1 MDGRRVRAR
10 SDISSMS
17 KDLTDALYSVRNVID
32 LTDPQNEAAWAQIE
46 TFCSIALRV
55 FAKTNPSKLRDAAM
69 AEEIKA
75 RIQGREVLE

>member
-1 MDGRRVRAR
+1 MRAK
-10 SDISSMS
+10 SDIRAIQA
-17 KDLTDALYSVRNVID
+17 DLLQALATVRPMINLDAPD
-32 LTDPQNEAAWAQIE
+32 ADAAWAEIE

>member
-1 MDGRRVRAR
+1 MRAR

-17 KDLTDALYSVRNVID
+17 RDLTDALVSVRNLID
-32 LTDPQNEAAWAQIE
+32 LTEPENEAAWAQIE

-75 RIQGREVLE
+75 RIEGREVIE

>member
-1 MDGRRVRAR
+1 MARAR
-10 SDISSMS
+10 PDIGVMAA
-17 KDLTDALYSVRNVID
+17 DLARALESVRVLID
-32 LTDPQNEAAWAQIE
+32 LTQPETESAWAEIE
-46 TFCSIALRV
+46 TFCAIALRV

>member
-10 SDISSMS
+10 PDISSMAG
-17 KDLTDALYSVRNVID
+17 DLTEALVSIRNLID
-32 LTDPQNEAAWAQIE
+32 LTKPENEAAWAQIE

-75 RIQGREVLE
+75 RIDGRGVLE

>member
-1 MDGRRVRAR
+1 MARAR
-10 SDISSMS
+10 PDIGVMAA
-17 KDLTDALYSVRNVID
+17 DLARALESVRVLID
-32 LTDPQNEAAWAQIE
+32 LTQPETDSAWAEIE
-46 TFCSIALRV
+46 TFCAIALRV

>member
-1 MDGRRVRAR
+1 MILRARTITSMINEDLVQALATVRA
-10 SDISSMS
+10 
-17 KDLTDALYSVRNVID
+17 LID
-32 LTDPQNEAAWAQIE
+32 LTDPENEAAWAQIE

-75 RIQGREVLE
+75 RIEGREVLE